1 MSHSTSHLIQQQMYT
16 RERRGI
22 FRSTEGFDTVANSK
36 GLDASFIKKVL
47 HPLCVYDAPA
57 ALTARGEKQE
67 SVYPEAIHLVRTESG
82 DVVLGRSIYKAA
94 DFTGLRSAFFTHN
107 YVIPAGH
114 GESPSD
120 YKQWLNT
127 SFVDAY
133 DIEQGTELP
142 ELERLPGG
150 SVFPSVDPSAVLTQL
165 KLSEEVFKQLLY
177 AVMMSATGRKKVYVA
192 LNVPVEAV
200 ASSAKLLL
208 GVLYAALPYAFRNRI
223 GFLTYALEPNSRKGI
238 HLMFVEPFSLRPG
251 DRNVDKDFV
260 FDLSNNSRIL
270 NVDAEQVKQPYFDW
284 IVRTLLG
291 GGSPDDFF
299 KFAEQMLTG
308 MDAGRDLTLSSY
320 HELITLYRI
329 EQGER
334 ELYNER
340 RVAVLRS
347 LTDYLSS
354 PDALPRKMQLN
365 DLLLSFFDHE
375 FDRVKDGYI
384 PEAGLVSCFKE
395 YYKIHTRTS
404 ENRLVEYLIRSLNN
418 AYSARNTEAV
428 TYIYHTIEENPSLGK
443 AYFTKVLGNPA
454 LTKMLFIPYMD
465 GQMKRTPDVK
475 GLLAV
480 VHEWGSRYIEVSAN
494 ADFQLLAESALM
506 GRLRAERKPVEA
518 VAAIHQRLRQWDS
531 SSAGGKLSPLEQSGL
546 TERLQEAADRY
557 LLTEVELKEISPDQ
571 LVQIPF
577 FTRPDLVQWVGK
589 LPAPLK
595 GQVVRLIAAYD
606 WFSTE
611 DPEPSVLDGL
621 EPGEIEK
628 VQDWAYGWL
637 PQQLAEG
644 HFARLLPAFY
654 RSDGTGEGILD
665 FARLVSSIR
674 KWAKDNDTMYR
685 FIRWSEGQPEFATPR
700 GGFEPAYRRALLLFF
715 QKEGREGLHKKTLW
729 RQYFEPANPVFKNF
743 YLTAKRET
751 DTSLV
756 KTLRRFR
763 KGGII
768 SGIVLII
775 IAGTLGGLKAAGVI
789 GSGDTPAPAA
799 QKPVQQPVV
808 EPTVP
813 VKEEPTTIVTHIPN
827 TKSTTKMVKLLFA
840 FQTPTEQAAFKP
852 EQLVLVGADQQEH
865 SYENFTLAEQNDKG
879 AIGKAGKAATG
890 STTLAGESIGSGSTT
905 SDGVSSG
912 KSTDQNGTS
921 TGSTSGGTTTEASVE
936 GNGVTAKKATG
947 GTTSDATPE
956 TTANQGTG
964 SDVEANTDA
973 NAPTEY
979 DLKKYPY
986 RTLLT
991 IWQRLELNDAS
1002 TVTVDG
1008 KEYPLVQVKSAD

>member
-1 MSHSTSHLIQQQMYT
+1 MSNSTSHLIQQQMYA
-16 RERRGI
+16 RERHGI

-150 SVFPSVDPSAVLTQL
+150 SVFPSVDPSAVLAQL

-192 LNVPVEAV
+192 LNLSAEAV

-208 GVLYAALPYAFRNRI
+208 GVLYAALPYAFRNKI
-223 GFLTYALEPNSRKGI
+223 GFLTYAKEPNSRKGI
-238 HLMFVEPFSLRPG
+238 HLMFVEPFGLRPG

-270 NVDAEQVKQPYFDW
+270 NVDAEQVRQPYFDW

-291 GGSPDDFF
+291 GGMPDNFF

-308 MDAGRDLTLSSY
+308 MEAGRNLMLSSY
-320 HELITLYRI
+320 HELIILYRI

-340 RVAVLRS
+340 RVSVLRS
-347 LTDYLSS
+347 LTDYLSP

-365 DLLLSFFDHE
+365 DLFLSFFDHE

-384 PEAGLVSCFKE
+384 PEEGLVDCFKD
-395 YYKIHTRTS
+395 YYKVHTRTS
-404 ENRLVEYLIRSLNN
+404 ENRLVEYLIRLLNN
-418 AYSARNTEAV
+418 AYTARNAEAV
-428 TYIYHTIEENPSLGK
+428 TYIYRTIEENPALGK

-465 GQMKRTPDVK
+465 SQMKRTPDVK
-475 GLLAV
+475 GLLTV
-480 VHEWGSRYIEVSAN
+480 VDEWGSRYIEVSAN

-506 GRLRAERKPVEA
+506 GRLRSERKPVEA

-531 SSAGGKLSPLEQSGL
+531 SSAGGELSPLEQSGL
-546 TERLQEAADRY
+546 TERLQEASDRY

-571 LVQIPF
+571 VVQIPF
-577 FTRPDLVQWVGK
+577 FTRPDLVQWAGK

-595 GQVVRLIAAYD
+595 GQAVRLIAAYD
-606 WFSTE
+606 WFNTE

-621 EPGEIEK
+621 EPGEVEK

-637 PQQLAEG
+637 PQQLTEG

-654 RSDGTGEGILD
+654 RSDGPGEGILD

-700 GGFEPAYRRALLLFF
+700 GGFEPSYRRALLLFF

-743 YLTAKRET
+743 YLTAKSET

-768 SGIVLII
+768 SGIVLIV
-775 IAGTLGGLKAAGVI
+775 IAGTLGGLRAGGVI
-789 GSGDTPAPAA
+789 GSGDTPVPAA

-813 VKEEPTTIVTHIPN
+813 VKEEPTTIVTHFPN

-840 FQTPTEQAAFKP
+840 FQTSAEQAAFKP
-852 EQLVLVGADQQEH
+852 TKLVIVGVDHQEH
-865 SYENFTLAEQNDKG
+865 SYENFTLAEQNDKD
-879 AIGKAGKAATG
+879 AIDKTGKGQPGDAK
-890 STTLAGESIGSGSTT
+890 
-905 SDGVSSG
+905 
-912 KSTDQNGTS
+912 NGN
-921 TGSTSGGTTTEASVE
+921 A
-936 GNGVTAKKATG
+936 ATG
-947 GTTSDATPE
+947 GTTPGTSGEGNGITADKATGNTTSAATPE

-964 SDVEANTDA
+964 SDNGANTDTK
-973 NAPTEY
+973 APIKY

-991 IWQRLELNDAS
+991 IWQRLELDNAS

>member
-1 MSHSTSHLIQQQMYT
+1 MSFSASHLIQQQMYT

-22 FRSTEGFDTVANSK
+22 FRPTEGFDTVANSK

-57 ALTARGEKQE
+57 ALTARGEKEE
-67 SVYPEAIHLVRTESG
+67 SVYPEAMHLVRTESG
-82 DVVLGRSIYKAA
+82 DVVLGRSIYKAT

-142 ELERLPGG
+142 ELERLPGE
-150 SVFPSVDPSAVLTQL
+150 SVFPSIDPSAVLTQL
-165 KLSEEVFKQLLY
+165 KLSQEVFKQLLY

-192 LNVPVEAV
+192 LNVPAEAV

-208 GVLYAALPYAFRNRI
+208 GVLYAALPYAFRNKI
-223 GFLTYALEPNSRKGI
+223 GFLTYAKEPNSRKGI
-238 HLMFVEPFSLRPG
+238 HLMFVEPFSIRPG

-260 FDLSNNSRIL
+260 FDLTGNVRIL
-270 NVDAEQVKQPYFDW
+270 NVDVEQIKQPYFDW
-284 IVRTLLG
+284 IARTLFHG
-291 GGSPDDFF
+291 GTPDDFY
-299 KFAEQMLTG
+299 KFAEQMLTD
-308 MDAGRDLTLSSY
+308 MDAGRNLMLSSY
-320 HELITLYRI
+320 HELVTLYRI

-334 ELYNER
+334 ALYNEQ

-347 LTDYLSS
+347 LTDYLS
-354 PDALPRKMQLN
+354 PPAALPRKMQLN
-365 DLLLSFFDHE
+365 DLFLSFFDHE

-384 PEAGLVSCFKE
+384 PEAGLVDCFKD
-395 YYKIHTRTS
+395 YYKVHARTS

-418 AYSARNTEAV
+418 AYTARNTEAV

-454 LTKMLFIPYMD
+454 LTQMLFIPYMD
-465 GQMKRTPDVK
+465 SQIKRTQDVK

-480 VHEWGSRYIEVSAN
+480 MHEWGSRYIEVSAN
-494 ADFQLLAESALM
+494 ADFQQLAESALL

-518 VAAIHQRLRQWDS
+518 VAAIHQRLHQWDS
-531 SSAGGKLSPLEQSGL
+531 SAAEGKRSPLEQSGL
-546 TERLQEAADRY
+546 TERLQEASNRY

-571 LVQIPF
+571 VVQIPF
-577 FTRPDLVQWVGK
+577 FSRPDLVQWVGK

-595 GQVVRLIAAYD
+595 GQAVRLIAAYD

-611 DPEPSVLDGL
+611 NPEPSVLDGL
-621 EPGEIEK
+621 EPAEVEK

-637 PQQLAEG
+637 PQQLTEG

-654 RSDGTGEGILD
+654 RSDGPGEGILD
-665 FARLVSSIR
+665 FARLVSSVR
-674 KWAKDNDTMYR
+674 KWAKDNDTMFR
-685 FIRWSEGQPEFATPR
+685 FIRWSEGQPEFATPQ

-763 KGGII
+763 KGGIT
-768 SGIVLII
+768 SGIVLIV
-775 IAGTLGGLKAAGVI
+775 IAGTLGGLKVAGVI
-789 GSGDTPAPAA
+789 GSGNTPAPAGA
-799 QKPVQQPVV
+799 PKPVQQPAA

-813 VKEEPTTIVTHIPN
+813 AKVEPKAIVTHLPN

-840 FQTPTEQAAFKP
+840 FQTSAEQAAFKP
-852 EQLVLVGADQQEH
+852 TKIVIIGADQQEH
-865 SYENFTLAEQNDKG
+865 SYENFTLAEQNDKD
-879 AIGKAGKAATG
+879 AIDKTGKGQPGDAK
-890 STTLAGESIGSGSTT
+890 
-905 SDGVSSG
+905 
-912 KSTDQNGTS
+912 NGN
-921 TGSTSGGTTTEASVE
+921 A
-936 GNGVTAKKATG
+936 ATG
-947 GTTSDATPE
+947 GTTPGTSGEGNGITADKATGNTTSAATPE

-964 SDVEANTDA
+964 SDTGANTDTKV
-973 NAPTEY
+973 PIKY

-991 IWQRLELNDAS
+991 VWKRLELDNAS

>member
-1 MSHSTSHLIQQQMYT
+1 MSYSTSHLIQQQMYT

-36 GLDASFIKKVL
+36 GLDTSFIKKVL

-67 SVYPEAIHLVRTESG
+67 SIYPEAMHLVRTESG

-107 YVIPAGH
+107 YVIPAGQ

-133 DIEQGTELP
+133 DIERGTELP

-150 SVFPSVDPSAVLTQL
+150 SVFPSVDPSAVLSQL
-165 KLSEEVFKQLLY
+165 QLGEEVFKQILY
-177 AVMMSATGRKKVYVA
+177 AVMMSATGRKKVYIA
-192 LNVPVEAV
+192 LNVPAEAV

-208 GVLYAALPYAFRNRI
+208 GVLYAALPYAFRNRL
-223 GFLTYALEPNSRKGI
+223 GFLTYAKEPHSRKGI

-251 DRNVDKDFV
+251 DRNVEKDFV
-260 FDLSNNSRIL
+260 FDLTNSGRIL
-270 NVDAEQVKQPYFDW
+270 NVDAEQVRQPYFDW
-284 IVRTLLG
+284 ITRTLLNG
-291 GGSPDDFF
+291 GTPDDFF

-308 MDAGRDLTLSSY
+308 MEAGRDLTLSSY
-320 HELITLYRI
+320 HELITLYKI

-334 ELYNER
+334 GLYNER
-340 RVAVLRS
+340 RISVLRS

-354 PDALPRKMQLN
+354 PDALPRKMRLN
-365 DLLLSFFDHE
+365 DLFLSFFDHE

-384 PEAGLVSCFKE
+384 PDVGLVDCFKD
-395 YYKIHTRTS
+395 YYKVHARS

-418 AYSARNTEAV
+418 AYTARNTEAV
-428 TYIYHTIEENPSLGK
+428 TFIYHTIEENPSLGK

-454 LTKMLFIPYMD
+454 LTKLLFIPYMD
-465 GQMKRTPDVK
+465 SQMKRTPDVK

-518 VAAIHQRLRQWDS
+518 VAAIHQRLRQWES
-531 SSAGGKLSPLEQSGL
+531 SSTGGQLSPLEQSGL
-546 TERLQEAADRY
+546 TERLQEASDRY
-557 LLTEVELKEISPDQ
+557 LLTEAELKEISPDQ
-571 LVQIPF
+571 VVQIPF

-595 GQVVRLIAAYD
+595 GQAVRLIAAYD

-611 DPEPSVLDGL
+611 NPEPSVLDGL
-621 EPGEIEK
+621 EPGEVEK
-628 VQDWAYGWL
+628 VQDWAYSWL

-685 FIRWSEGQPEFATPR
+685 FIRWSEGHAEFATPR

-729 RQYFEPANPVFKNF
+729 REYFEPAKPVFKNF

-763 KGGII
+763 KGGVI
-768 SGIVLII
+768 SGIVLVV

-789 GSGDTPAPAA
+789 GSDAAAPVTTP
-799 QKPVQQPVV
+799 KPVQQPVV
-808 EPTVP
+808 KPTVP
-813 VKEEPTTIVTHIPN
+813 VKEEPTAIVTHVPN
-827 TKSTTKMVKLLFA
+827 TKATTKMVKLLFA
-840 FQTPTEQAAFKP
+840 FQTSAEQAAFKP
-852 EQLVLVGADQQEH
+852 KKLVIVGADQQEH
-865 SYENFTLAEQNDKG
+865 SYEIFTLAEQNDKE
-879 AIGKAGKAATG
+879 AASKANTGQSGDAKTGSAATG
-890 STTLAGESIGSGSTT
+890 STTAGGTTGSSTA
-905 SDGVSSG
+905 GG
-912 KSTDQNGTS
+912 
-921 TGSTSGGTTTEASVE
+921 GSTSRGNSADQAETVTGESGAGTTSGTPTEGSGTTT
-936 GNGVTAKKATG
+936 
-947 GTTSDATPE
+947 D
-956 TTANQGTG
+956 GTG
-964 SDVEANTDA
+964 TDA
-973 NAPTEY
+973 DAPTEY
-979 DLKKYPY
+979 DLKQYPY

-991 IWQRLELNDAS
+991 IWQRLELDDAS

-1008 KEYPLVQVKSAD
+1008 EEYPLVQVKTAD

>member
-1 MSHSTSHLIQQQMYT
+1 VSHSTSHLIQQQMYT

-82 DVVLGRSIYKAA
+82 DVILGRSIYKAT

-192 LNVPVEAV
+192 LNVPAEEV

-208 GVLYAALPYAFRNRI
+208 GVLYAALPYAFRNKI
-223 GFLTYALEPNSRKGI
+223 GFLTYAKEPNSRKGI
-238 HLMFVEPFSLRPG
+238 HLMFVEPFSIRPG

-260 FDLSNNSRIL
+260 FDLSTNSRIL
-270 NVDAEQVKQPYFDW
+270 NVDAEQVRQPYFDW

-291 GGSPDDFF
+291 GGTPDDFF

-308 MDAGRDLTLSSY
+308 MEAGRNLTLSSY

-334 ELYNER
+334 ALYNER

-354 PDALPRKMQLN
+354 PDALSHKMQLN
-365 DLLLSFFDHE
+365 DLFLSFFDHE
-375 FDRVKDGYI
+375 FDRLKDGYI
-384 PEAGLVSCFKE
+384 PEVGLVDCFKD
-395 YYKIHTRTS
+395 YYKVHARTS

-418 AYSARNTEAV
+418 AYTARNTEAV
-428 TYIYHTIEENPSLGK
+428 AYIYHTIEENPSLGK
-443 AYFTKVLGNPA
+443 AYFTKVLGNRA

-465 GQMKRTPDVK
+465 NQMKRTTDVK

-494 ADFQLLAESALM
+494 ADFQILAESALM
-506 GRLRAERKPVEA
+506 GRLRAERKPVET

-531 SSAGGKLSPLEQSGL
+531 SSADGKLSPLEQSRL
-546 TERLQEAADRY
+546 TERLQEASDRY

-595 GQVVRLIAAYD
+595 GQAVRLIAAYD

-637 PQQLAEG
+637 PQQLTEG

-654 RSDGTGEGILD
+654 RSDGSGEGVLD
-665 FARLVSSIR
+665 FARLVSSVR

-685 FIRWSEGQPEFATPR
+685 FIRWSEGQPEFATLR

-729 RQYFEPANPVFKNF
+729 RQYFEPANPVFQNF

-768 SGIVLII
+768 SGIVLIVI
-775 IAGTLGGLKAAGVI
+775 VGILVGLKAAGVI
-789 GSGDTPAPAA
+789 GSGDSPAPAA
-799 QKPVQQPVV
+799 APKPVQQPVA
-808 EPTVP
+808 EPTAP

-840 FQTPTEQAAFKP
+840 FQTSAEQAAFKP
-852 EQLVLVGADQQEH
+852 KKLVLVGTDQQEH
-865 SYENFTLAEQNDKG
+865 SYENFTLAEQNDK
-879 AIGKAGKAATG
+879 AVINKTGKGQSGDAKTGSAATG
-890 STTLAGESIGSGSTT
+890 STTS
-905 SDGVSSG
+905 
-912 KSTDQNGTS
+912 
-921 TGSTSGGTTTEASVE
+921 GTTA
-936 GNGVTAKKATG
+936 
-947 GTTSDATPE
+947 
-956 TTANQGTG
+956 TTANQGSG
-964 SDVEANTDA
+964 SGDGAGTNA

-979 DLKKYPY
+979 DLEKYPY

-991 IWQRLELNDAS
+991 IWQGLELDDAG

>member
-1 MSHSTSHLIQQQMYT
+1 MSYSTSHLIQQQMYT

-67 SVYPEAIHLVRTESG
+67 SVYPEAMHLVRTESG

-107 YVIPAGH
+107 YVIPAGQ
-114 GESPSD
+114 GESSSD

-150 SVFPSVDPSAVLTQL
+150 SVFPSVDPSAVLSQL
-165 KLSEEVFKQLLY
+165 QLGEEVFKQILY
-177 AVMMSATGRKKVYVA
+177 AVMMSATGRKKVYIA
-192 LNVPVEAV
+192 LNVPAEGV

-208 GVLYAALPYAFRNRI
+208 GVLYAALPYAFRNRL
-223 GFLTYALEPNSRKGI
+223 GFLTYAKEPHSRKGI

-251 DRNVDKDFV
+251 DRNVEKDFV
-260 FDLSNNSRIL
+260 FDLTNSGRIL
-270 NVDAEQVKQPYFDW
+270 NVDAEQVRQPYFDW
-284 IVRTLLG
+284 ITRTLLNG
-291 GGSPDDFF
+291 GATDDFF

-308 MDAGRDLTLSSY
+308 METGRDLTLSSY
-320 HELITLYRI
+320 HELITLYKI

-334 ELYNER
+334 GLYNER
-340 RVAVLRS
+340 RISVLRS

-354 PDALPRKMQLN
+354 PDALPRKMLLN
-365 DLLLSFFDHE
+365 DLFLSFFDHE

-384 PEAGLVSCFKE
+384 PDVGLVDCFKD
-395 YYKIHTRTS
+395 YYKVHARSS

-418 AYSARNTEAV
+418 AYTARNTEAV

-465 GQMKRTPDVK
+465 SQMKRTPDVK

-480 VHEWGSRYIEVSAN
+480 VHEWGSRYIEVSSN
-494 ADFQLLAESALM
+494 ADFQLLSESALM

-518 VAAIHQRLRQWDS
+518 VAAIHQRLQQWKS
-531 SSAGGKLSPLEQSGL
+531 SSTGGKLSPLEQSRL
-546 TERLQEAADRY
+546 TERLQEASDRY

-571 LVQIPF
+571 VVQIPF

-595 GQVVRLIAAYD
+595 GQAVRLIAAYD

-611 DPEPSVLDGL
+611 NPEPSVLEGL
-621 EPGEIEK
+621 EPGEVEK
-628 VQDWAYGWL
+628 VQDWAYSWL

-685 FIRWSEGQPEFATPR
+685 FIRWSEGQAEFATPR

-715 QKEGREGLHKKTLW
+715 QNEGREGLHKKTLW
-729 RQYFEPANPVFKNF
+729 REYFEPAEPVFKNF
-743 YLTAKRET
+743 YLTVKRDT

-763 KGGII
+763 KGGVI
-768 SGIVLII
+768 SGIVLVV

-789 GSGDTPAPAA
+789 GSDAAAPAPVTTP
-799 QKPVQQPVV
+799 KPVQQPVV
-808 EPTVP
+808 KPTVP
-813 VKEEPTTIVTHIPN
+813 VKEEPTAIVAHVPN
-827 TKSTTKMVKLLFA
+827 TKATTKMVKLLFA
-840 FQTPTEQAAFKP
+840 FQTSAEQASFKP
-852 EQLVLVGADQQEH
+852 KKLVIVGADQQEH
-865 SYENFTLAEQNDKG
+865 SYEIFTLAEQNDKEV
-879 AIGKAGKAATG
+879 ASKANTG
-890 STTLAGESIGSGSTT
+890 QSGTVTGESGAGTT
-905 SDGVSSG
+905 SR
-912 KSTDQNGTS
+912 TPT
-921 TGSTSGGTTTEASVE
+921 E
-936 GNGVTAKKATG
+936 GNGTAT
-947 GTTSDATPE
+947 
-956 TTANQGTG
+956 NGTG
-964 SDVEANTDA
+964 TDTDA
-973 NAPTEY
+973 PTKY
-979 DLKKYPY
+979 DLKQYPY

-991 IWQRLELNDAS
+991 IWQRLELDDAS

-1008 KEYPLVQVKSAD
+1008 KEYPLVQVKTAD

>member
-1 MSHSTSHLIQQQMYT
+1 MSQSTSHLIQQQMYT

-82 DVVLGRSIYKAA
+82 DVVLGRSIYKAT

-192 LNVPVEAV
+192 LNVPPEEV

-208 GVLYAALPYAFRNRI
+208 GVLYTALPYAFRNKI
-223 GFLTYALEPNSRKGI
+223 GFLTYAKEPNSRKGI
-238 HLMFVEPFSLRPG
+238 HLMFVEPFSIRPG

-260 FDLSNNSRIL
+260 FDLSTNSRIL
-270 NVDAEQVKQPYFDW
+270 NVDAEQVRQPYFDW

-291 GGSPDDFF
+291 GGTPDDFF

-308 MDAGRDLTLSSY
+308 MEAGRNLTLSSY

-334 ELYNER
+334 ALYNER

-354 PDALPRKMQLN
+354 PDALSHKMQLN
-365 DLLLSFFDHE
+365 DLFLSFFDHE

-384 PEAGLVSCFKE
+384 PEVGLVDCFKD
-395 YYKIHTRTS
+395 YYKVHARTS

-418 AYSARNTEAV
+418 AYTARNTEAV

-465 GQMKRTPDVK
+465 SQMKRTTDVK

-506 GRLRAERKPVEA
+506 GRLRAERKPVET
-518 VAAIHQRLRQWDS
+518 VAAIHQRLRQWDGS
-531 SSAGGKLSPLEQSGL
+531 SVDGKLSPLEQSGL
-546 TERLQEAADRY
+546 TERLQEASDRY

-595 GQVVRLIAAYD
+595 GQAVRLIAAYD

-621 EPGEIEK
+621 ESGEIEK

-637 PQQLAEG
+637 PQQLTEG

-654 RSDGTGEGILD
+654 RSDGPGEGILD
-665 FARLVSSIR
+665 FARLVSSVR

-685 FIRWSEGQPEFATPR
+685 FIRWSEGQGEFATPR

-715 QKEGREGLHKKTLW
+715 QKEGREGLHKKALW

-768 SGIVLII
+768 SGIVLIV

-789 GSGDTPAPAA
+789 GSGDSPAPAA
-799 QKPVQQPVV
+799 APKPVQQPAA

-813 VKEEPTTIVTHIPN
+813 AKSEPTAIVTHIPN

-840 FQTPTEQAAFKP
+840 FQTSAEQAAFKP
-852 EQLVLVGADQQEH
+852 AKLVLVGADQQEH
-865 SYENFTLAEQNDKG
+865 SYENFTLAEQNDK
-879 AIGKAGKAATG
+879 AAIDKIGKGQSGDAKTGSTVTGSTTSAGESAGSDSTTSGVGNGTTANQATG
-890 STTLAGESIGSGSTT
+890 STTS
-905 SDGVSSG
+905 
-912 KSTDQNGTS
+912 
-921 TGSTSGGTTTEASVE
+921 GTTA
-936 GNGVTAKKATG
+936 
-947 GTTSDATPE
+947 
-956 TTANQGTG
+956 TTANQGSG
-964 SDVEANTDA
+964 DGASTDA

-979 DLKKYPY
+979 DLEKYPY

-991 IWQRLELNDAS
+991 IWQRLELDAAG

>member
-1 MSHSTSHLIQQQMYT
+1 MSYSTSHLIQQQMYT

-36 GLDASFIKKVL
+36 GLDTSFIKKVL

-67 SVYPEAIHLVRTESG
+67 SVYPEAMHLVRTESG

-133 DIEQGTELP
+133 DIEEGTELP

-150 SVFPSVDPSAVLTQL
+150 SVFPSVDPSAVLSQL
-165 KLSEEVFKQLLY
+165 QLGEEMFKQLLY

-192 LNVPVEAV
+192 LNVPPEAV

-208 GVLYAALPYAFRNRI
+208 GVLYAALPYAFRNRL
-223 GFLTYALEPNSRKGI
+223 GFLTYAKEPQSRKGI

-251 DRNVDKDFV
+251 DRNVEKDFV
-260 FDLSNNSRIL
+260 FDLTNSGRVL
-270 NVDAEQVKQPYFDW
+270 NVDAEQVRQPYFDW
-284 IVRTLLG
+284 IARTLLTG
-291 GGSPDDFF
+291 GTPDDFF

-308 MDAGRDLTLSSY
+308 MEAGRDLTLSSY

-334 ELYNER
+334 GLYNER
-340 RVAVLRS
+340 RISVLRS

-365 DLLLSFFDHE
+365 DLFLSFFDHE
-375 FDRVKDGYI
+375 FDRVKDGSI
-384 PEAGLVSCFKE
+384 PDVGLVDCFKD
-395 YYKIHTRTS
+395 YYKVHARSS

-418 AYSARNTEAV
+418 AYTTRNTEAV

-454 LTKMLFIPYMD
+454 LTKLLFIPYMD
-465 GQMKRTPDVK
+465 SQMKRTPDVK

-518 VAAIHQRLRQWDS
+518 VAAIHQRLRQWES
-531 SSAGGKLSPLEQSGL
+531 SSTGGKFSPLEQSGL
-546 TERLQEAADRY
+546 TERLQEASDRY

-571 LVQIPF
+571 VVQIPF

-595 GQVVRLIAAYD
+595 GQAVRLIAAYD

-611 DPEPSVLDGL
+611 NPEPSVLEGL
-621 EPGEIEK
+621 EPGEVEK
-628 VQDWAYGWL
+628 VQDWAYSWL

-685 FIRWSEGQPEFATPR
+685 FIRWSEEQAEFATPR

-729 RQYFEPANPVFKNF
+729 RQYFEPAKPVFKNF
-743 YLTAKRET
+743 YLAAKRET
-751 DTSLV
+751 DSSLV

-763 KGGII
+763 KGGVI
-768 SGIVLII
+768 SGIVLVV

-789 GSGDTPAPAA
+789 GSEAAPAPVTTP
-799 QKPVQQPVV
+799 KPVQQPVV

-813 VKEEPTTIVTHIPN
+813 VKEEPTAIVTHVPN
-827 TKSTTKMVKLLFA
+827 TKATTKMVKLLFA
-840 FQTPTEQAAFKP
+840 FQTSAEQAAFKP
-852 EQLVLVGADQQEH
+852 KKLVIVGADQQEH
-865 SYENFTLAEQNDKG
+865 SYENFTLAEQNDKE
-879 AIGKAGKAATG
+879 AASKANTGQSGDAKTGSAATG
-890 STTLAGESIGSGSTT
+890 STAAGGTTGSGSTA
-905 SDGVSSG
+905 GG
-912 KSTDQNGTS
+912 G
-921 TGSTSGGTTTEASVE
+921 TSGGNSANQAGT
-936 GNGVTAKKATG
+936 VTGESGA
-947 GTTSDATPE
+947 GTTSGTPTEGSGTATD
-956 TTANQGTG
+956 GTG
-964 SDVEANTDA
+964 TDTD
-973 NAPTEY
+973 APTEY
-979 DLKKYPY
+979 DLKQYPY

-991 IWQRLELNDAS
+991 IWQRLELDDAS

-1008 KEYPLVQVKSAD
+1008 EEYPLVQVKTAD

>member
-1 MSHSTSHLIQQQMYT
+1 MSNSTSHLIQQQMYT

-36 GLDASFIKKVL
+36 GLDTTFIKKVL

-67 SVYPEAIHLVRTESG
+67 SVYPEAMHLVRTESG

-107 YVIPAGH
+107 YVIPGGH

-127 SFVDAY
+127 SFVDTY

-150 SVFPSVDPSAVLTQL
+150 SVFPSVDPSAVLSQL
-165 KLSEEVFKQLLY
+165 QLGEEVFKQILY
-177 AVMMSATGRKKVYVA
+177 AVMMSATGRKKVYIA
-192 LNVPVEAV
+192 LNVPSEAV

-208 GVLYAALPYAFRNRI
+208 GVLYTALPYAFRNRL
-223 GFLTYALEPNSRKGI
+223 GFLTYAKEPHSRKGI

-251 DRNVDKDFV
+251 DRNVEKDFV
-260 FDLSNNSRIL
+260 FDLTNSGRIL
-270 NVDAEQVKQPYFDW
+270 NVDAEQVRQPYFDW
-284 IVRTLLG
+284 ITRTLLNG
-291 GGSPDDFF
+291 GTPDDFF

-308 MDAGRDLTLSSY
+308 MEAGRDLTLSSY

-334 ELYNER
+334 ALYNER
-340 RVAVLRS
+340 RISVLRS

-354 PDALPRKMQLN
+354 PDALPRKMLLN
-365 DLLLSFFDHE
+365 DLFLSFFDHE

-384 PEAGLVSCFKE
+384 PDVGLVDCFKD
-395 YYKIHTRTS
+395 YYKVHARSS

-418 AYSARNTEAV
+418 AYTARNTEAV
-428 TYIYHTIEENPSLGK
+428 TFIYHTIEENPSLGK

-465 GQMKRTPDVK
+465 SQMKRTPDVK

-518 VAAIHQRLRQWDS
+518 VAAIHQRLQQWES
-531 SSAGGKLSPLEQSGL
+531 SSTGGQLSPLEQSGL
-546 TERLQEAADRY
+546 TERLQEASDRY

-571 LVQIPF
+571 VVQIPF

-595 GQVVRLIAAYD
+595 GQAVRLIAAYD

-611 DPEPSVLDGL
+611 NPEPSVLDGL
-621 EPGEIEK
+621 EPGEVEK
-628 VQDWAYGWL
+628 VQDWAYSWL

-685 FIRWSEGQPEFATPR
+685 FIRWSEGHAEFATPR

-729 RQYFEPANPVFKNF
+729 REYFEPAKPVFKNF

-751 DTSLV
+751 DTSLA

-763 KGGII
+763 KGGVI
-768 SGIVLII
+768 SGIVLVV

-789 GSGDTPAPAA
+789 GSDAAAPAPFTTP
-799 QKPVQQPVV
+799 KPVQQPVV
-808 EPTVP
+808 KPTVP
-813 VKEEPTTIVTHIPN
+813 VKEEPTAIVTHVPN
-827 TKSTTKMVKLLFA
+827 TKATTKMVKLLFA
-840 FQTPTEQAAFKP
+840 FQNSTEQATFKP
-852 EQLVLVGADQQEH
+852 KKLVIVGADQQEH
-865 SYENFTLAEQNDKG
+865 LYENFTLVEQNDKE
-879 AIGKAGKAATG
+879 AASKANTGQSGDTKTG
-890 STTLAGESIGSGSTT
+890 SASPGSATTGGTAGSGSTA
-905 SDGVSSG
+905 GG
-912 KSTDQNGTS
+912 
-921 TGSTSGGTTTEASVE
+921 GSTSRGNSADQAETVTGESGAGTTSGTTTAAS
-936 GNGVTAKKATG
+936 GTAT
-947 GTTSDATPE
+947 D
-956 TTANQGTG
+956 GTG
-964 SDVEANTDA
+964 TDA
-973 NAPTEY
+973 DAPTEY
-979 DLKKYPY
+979 DLKQYPY

-991 IWQRLELNDAS
+991 IWQRLELDDAS

-1008 KEYPLVQVKSAD
+1008 KEYPLVQVKTAD

>member
-1 MSHSTSHLIQQQMYT
+1 MSYATSHLIQQQMYT

-94 DFTGLRSAFFTHN
+94 DFTGLRSALFTHN

-127 SFVDAY
+127 SFVDTY
-133 DIEQGTELP
+133 DIEQGTDLP

-150 SVFPSVDPSAVLTQL
+150 SVFPAVDPSTVLAQL
-165 KLSEEVFKQLLY
+165 QLSEEVFKQLLY
-177 AVMMSATGRKKVYVA
+177 AVMMSAAGRKKVYVA

-200 ASSAKLLL
+200 GSSAKQLL
-208 GVLYAALPYAFRNRI
+208 GVLYAALPYAFRNRL
-223 GFLTYALEPNSRKGI
+223 GFLTYAQEPNSRKGI

-251 DRNVDKDFV
+251 DRNVEKDFV
-260 FDLSNNSRIL
+260 FDLSNHSRIL
-270 NVDAEQVKQPYFDW
+270 NVDAEQVRQPYFDW
-284 IVRTLLG
+284 IVRTLLNG
-291 GGSPDDFF
+291 ETPDDFF

-308 MDAGRDLTLSSY
+308 MEAGRDLTPSSY

-334 ELYNER
+334 ALYNEQR
-340 RVAVLRS
+340 ITVLRS
-347 LTDYLSS
+347 QTDYLSP
-354 PDALPRKMQLN
+354 PDALPRKMRLN
-365 DLLLSFFDHE
+365 DLFLSFFDHE

-384 PEAGLVSCFKE
+384 PDVGLVDSFKD
-395 YYKIHTRTS
+395 YYKVHARSS

-418 AYSARNTEAV
+418 AYTARNTEAV

-465 GQMKRTPDVK
+465 SQMKRTPDAK

-518 VAAIHQRLRQWDS
+518 VAAIHQRLCQWDS
-531 SSAGGKLSPLEQSGL
+531 NSAVGKLSPLEQSGL
-546 TERLQEAADRY
+546 TERLQEASDRY

-571 LVQIPF
+571 VVQIPF

-595 GQVVRLIAAYD
+595 GQAVRLVAAYD
-606 WFSTE
+606 WFNTE

-621 EPGEIEK
+621 EPGEVEK
-628 VQDWAYGWL
+628 VQDWAYSWL

-654 RSDGTGEGILD
+654 RSDGPGEGILD

-685 FIRWSEGQPEFATPR
+685 FIRWSEEHPEFATPR
-700 GGFEPAYRRALLLFF
+700 GGFEPSYRRALLLFF

-729 RQYFEPANPVFKNF
+729 RQYFEPAKPVFKNF
-743 YLTAKRET
+743 YLAAKRET
-751 DTSLV
+751 DTPLV

-763 KGGII
+763 KGGVI
-768 SGIVLII
+768 SGIVLIV
-775 IAGTLGGLKAAGVI
+775 IAGTLGGLKATGVI
-789 GSGDTPAPAA
+789 GSADTPAPVATP
-799 QKPVQQPVV
+799 KPVQQQPV

-813 VKEEPTTIVTHIPN
+813 VKKEPTAIVTHVPN

-840 FQTPTEQAAFKP
+840 FQTSTEQAEFKP
-852 EQLVLVGADQQEH
+852 KKLVIVGADQQEH
-865 SYENFTLAEQNDKG
+865 LYENFTLAEQNDKE
-879 AIGKAGKAATG
+879 AASKANNDPSGDVNTG
-890 STTLAGESIGSGSTT
+890 SATTKSTTADGQSTDNGSTARGGT
-905 SDGVSSG
+905 SSG
-912 KSTDQNGTS
+912 KSGDQSGAVTGNTDGGLTS
-921 TGSTSGGTTTEASVE
+921 EITTEGS
-936 GNGVTAKKATG
+936 GNG
-947 GTTSDATPE
+947 
-956 TTANQGTG
+956 
-964 SDVEANTDA
+964 ANTDTDTDT
-973 NAPTEY
+973 PSEY

-991 IWQRLELNDAS
+991 LWQRLELNDAS

-1008 KEYPLVQVKSAD
+1008 EEYPLVQVKTAD

>member
-1 MSHSTSHLIQQQMYT
+1 MSLSTSHMIQQQMYT

-67 SVYPEAIHLVRTESG
+67 SVYPEALHLVRTESG

-127 SFVDAY
+127 SFVDTY

-150 SVFPSVDPSAVLTQL
+150 SVFPAVDPSAVLAQL
-165 KLSEEVFKQLLY
+165 QLSEEVFKQLLY
-177 AVMMSATGRKKVYVA
+177 AVMMSAAGRKKVYVA
-192 LNVPVEAV
+192 LNVPAEVV
-200 ASSAKLLL
+200 ASSAKQLL
-208 GVLYAALPYAFRNRI
+208 GVLYAALPYAFRNRL
-223 GFLTYALEPNSRKGI
+223 GFLTYAQEPNSRKGI

-251 DRNVDKDFV
+251 DRNVEKDFV

-284 IVRTLLG
+284 IVRTLLNG
-291 GGSPDDFF
+291 GAADDFL

-308 MDAGRDLTLSSY
+308 MEAGRELMPSSY

-334 ELYNER
+334 SLYNEQR
-340 RVAVLRS
+340 ITVLRS
-347 LTDYLSS
+347 LTDYLSPS
-354 PDALPRKMQLN
+354 DALPRKMRLN
-365 DLLLSFFDHE
+365 DLFLSFFDHE
-375 FDRVKDGYI
+375 FDRVKDGHI
-384 PEAGLVSCFKE
+384 PDVGLVDCFKD
-395 YYKIHTRTS
+395 YYKVHARSS

-418 AYSARNTEAV
+418 AYTARNTEAV

-443 AYFTKVLGNPA
+443 VYFTKVLGNPA

-465 GQMKRTPDVK
+465 SQMKRTPDVK

-494 ADFQLLAESALM
+494 VDFQLLAESALM
-506 GRLRAERKPVEA
+506 GKLRAERKPVEA

-531 SSAGGKLSPLEQSGL
+531 SSAVGTLSPLEQSGL

-571 LVQIPF
+571 VVQIPF

-595 GQVVRLIAAYD
+595 GQAVRLIAAYD
-606 WFSTE
+606 WFNTE

-621 EPGEIEK
+621 EPSEVEK

-685 FIRWSEGQPEFATPR
+685 FIRWSEEHAEFATPR

-729 RQYFEPANPVFKNF
+729 RQYFESAKPVFKNF
-743 YLTAKRET
+743 YLAAKRET
-751 DTSLV
+751 DTPLV

-763 KGGII
+763 KGGVI

-775 IAGTLGGLKAAGVI
+775 IAGTLGGLKATGVI
-789 GSGDTPAPAA
+789 GSVDTPTPAA
-799 QKPVQQPVV
+799 APKPVQQPV
-808 EPTVP
+808 EPIVP
-813 VKEEPTTIVTHIPN
+813 VKEEPTAIVTHVPN

-840 FQTPTEQAAFKP
+840 FQTSAEQAEFKP
-852 EQLVLVGADQQEH
+852 KKLVIVGADQQEH
-865 SYENFTLAEQNDKG
+865 SYENFTLAEQNDKE
-879 AIGKAGKAATG
+879 AASKANNG
-890 STTLAGESIGSGSTT
+890 SSGDVNAGGIAPKNTTANGESTGSGSTT
-905 SDGVSSG
+905 RSDTSQG
-912 KSTDQNGTS
+912 KSADQTGAVTGNTD
-921 TGSTSGGTTTEASVE
+921 
-936 GNGVTAKKATG
+936 G
-947 GTTSDATPE
+947 GTTSEISTKGSGIATDN
-956 TTANQGTG
+956 TTTSTSDNTTGT
-964 SDVEANTDA
+964 
-973 NAPTEY
+973 TEY
-979 DLKKYPY
+979 DLDKYPY

-991 IWQRLELNDAS
+991 LWQRLELNDDS

-1008 KEYPLVQVKSAD
+1008 KDYPLVQVKAVK